1 MQLETSV
8 TRREGAV
15 VLAVSGEVDLAT
27 AEQFQEAVR
36 ASGAGAER
44 LVVDL
49 RQLGF
54 LDSSG
59 VRALLVAA
67 RDVGVS
73 RVSVVCP
80 PGNTGVRQVLDA
92 VRFDELVP
100 VLDDLPAEVT
110 G

>member
-1 MQLETSV
+1 MV
-8 TRREGAV
+8 RREGAV
-15 VLAVSGEVDLAT
+15 VLAASGEVDLAT
-27 AEQFQEAVR
+27 ADQFQEAVR
-36 ASGAGAER
+36 AAGAGAER
-44 LVVDL
+44 LIVDL
-49 RQLGF
+49 EQLGF

-59 VRALLVAA
+59 VRALLLAA
-67 RDVGVS
+67 RDVGVR

-80 PGNTGVRQVLDA
+80 PTNTRVRRVLEA